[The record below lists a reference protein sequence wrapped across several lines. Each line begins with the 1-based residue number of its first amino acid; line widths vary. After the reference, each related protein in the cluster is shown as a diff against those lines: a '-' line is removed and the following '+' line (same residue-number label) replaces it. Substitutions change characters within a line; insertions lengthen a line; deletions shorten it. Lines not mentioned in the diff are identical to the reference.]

1 MVRPLWQLVLEDPSN
16 LTCDECFALM
26 ECYAEVLAGGGTT
39 ILPQVL
45 NHLKRCPYCAAQHRE
60 ALRRLIASLSDGD
73 MSPLPGL
80 VGSNGSEAN
89 GYNGPSPYA
98 GGENRGREAMGKLLG
113 LIVNPV
119 AGMGGSV
126 GLKGTDGAMYQ
137 KALAMGAEPV
147 TPNRTR
153 DLLTHIEHM
162 HDVSLLVAPG
172 EMGERHVEG
181 FGVPFEVIGATGL
194 ETSAEDTKGIAREMV
209 DRGIELLIFVG
220 GDGTARDICDAI
232 GSSVPVV
239 AVPAGV
245 KVFSAA
251 FAVSAR
257 AAAEMVDA
265 FLEGTDVVEEEVLDI
280 DEEAFREDRLASRLY
295 GVLLVPEVRQFLQP
309 GKASS
314 SVGKTAVQSK
324 QEIATY
330 VVEGMDPET
339 LYLLGPGTTLKA
351 IADELGVAKTLLGV
365 DAVHAGVLVGK
376 DLNERGILDSLQRH
390 TKSKIVVT
398 PIGGNGFILG
408 RGSKQFTPEVI
419 REVGTNNIMVVGTR
433 DKVSQLECL
442 RVDSGDP
449 EIDEMFRGYVRVT
462 VGHGEAM
469 LMEVRA

>member
-45 NHLKRCPYCAAQHRE
+45 DHLKRCPYCAAQHRE
-60 ALRRLIASLSDGD
+60 ALRRLIASPSDGD
-73 MSPLPGL
+73 VLPLLGSA
-80 VGSNGSEAN
+80 GSNGSDAKS
-89 GYNGPSPYA
+89 YSPTPYV

-147 TPNRTR
+147 TPARTN
-153 DLLTHIEHM
+153 DLLAHIQHKD
-162 HDVSLLVAPG
+162 DVSLLVAPG
-172 EMGERHVEG
+172 EMGKRHVKG
-181 FGVPFEVIGATGL
+181 FVVPCEVVGKIDQ
-194 ETSAEDTKGIAREMV
+194 ETSAEDTKRIAREMV
-209 DRGIELLIFVG
+209 DRGIELLILVG
-220 GDGTARDICDAI
+220 GDGTARDVCDAI

-265 FLEGTDVVEEEVLDI
+265 FLEGTEVVEEEVLDI
-280 DEEAFREDRLASRLY
+280 DEEAFRGDRLASRLY
-295 GVLLVPEVRQFLQP
+295 GYLLVPEVQQFLQP
-309 GKASS
+309 GKAASN
-314 SVGKTAVQSK
+314 VERTAVQGK
-324 QEIATY
+324 QEIAAY
-330 VVEGMDPET
+330 VVEGMDAET

-376 DLNERGILDSLQRH
+376 DLNERGILDLIERH

-408 RGSKQFTPEVI
+408 RGSKQLTPEVV
-419 REVGTNNIMVVGTR
+419 RQVGINNIMVVGTR

-442 RVDSGDP
+442 RVDSGDLAL
-449 EIDEMFRGYVRVT
+449 DEVFKGYVRVT
-462 VGHGEAM
+462 VGYGEAM
-469 LMEVRA
+469 LMEVRS